1 MASQMRNWFLHLSP
15 REIDGLLQKLL
26 DYDKKRRVNYEEGL
40 ASKVESDMILMMNQL
55 GQLIEKEDSLFRG
68 SMMQC
73 GSSYNR
79 TKSTTDNERRSFGFY
94 FLNTGRLRGKTTAKN
109 LSSAIKV
116 NVKVETSRDTNGTEL
131 LILHSRRPN
140 VPPMGHSKPTN
151 TMDIILGMLQT
162 VMSKSAKQRL
172 TIR

>member
-1 MASQMRNWFLHLSP
+1 MLCCFIIYDCRQIMASQMRNWFLHLSP

-79 TKSTTDNERRSFGFY
+79 TKVIVNFRARCQGDAQ
-94 FLNTGRLRGKTTAKN
+94 RG
-109 LSSAIKV
+109 
-116 NVKVETSRDTNGTEL
+116 
-131 LILHSRRPN
+131 
-140 VPPMGHSKPTN
+140 
-151 TMDIILGMLQT
+151 
-162 VMSKSAKQRL
+162 
-172 TIR
+172 

>member
-15 REIDGLLQKLL
+15 REIDGLLQKLR

-79 TKSTTDNERRSFGFY
+79 TKVIVNFRARCQGDARRG
-94 FLNTGRLRGKTTAKN
+94 
-109 LSSAIKV
+109 
-116 NVKVETSRDTNGTEL
+116 
-131 LILHSRRPN
+131 
-140 VPPMGHSKPTN
+140 
-151 TMDIILGMLQT
+151 
-162 VMSKSAKQRL
+162 
-172 TIR
+172 

>member
-79 TKSTTDNERRSFGFY
+79 TKVIVNFRARCQGVPEGE
-94 FLNTGRLRGKTTAKN
+94 
-109 LSSAIKV
+109 KV
-116 NVKVETSRDTNGTEL
+116 FDS
-131 LILHSRRPN
+131 
-140 VPPMGHSKPTN
+140 PPPPHHMVAQTYALK
-151 TMDIILGMLQT
+151 LQML
-162 VMSKSAKQRL
+162 
-172 TIR
+172 